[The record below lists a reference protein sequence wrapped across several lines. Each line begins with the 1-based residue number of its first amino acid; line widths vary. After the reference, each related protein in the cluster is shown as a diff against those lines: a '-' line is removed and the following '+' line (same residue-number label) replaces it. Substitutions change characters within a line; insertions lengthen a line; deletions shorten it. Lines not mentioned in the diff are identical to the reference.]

1 MKFIAI
7 MSVLLCL
14 ISTPA
19 LAAKQQDILG
29 FHGHWTAYQHSDKN
43 KPVCYIAAPPVSSKS
58 SIKKRDP
65 AFILITHR
73 PSDNTLNVISHVAG
87 YKYDEKKPVIAQIDK
102 RKYLMIAAKDTAW
115 TPNQDTDN
123 KLAAALKK
131 GSKLVVTGITKN
143 GDKTVDTYDLKGV
156 TKAMSLI
163 DKACKV
169 K

>member
-1 MKFIAI
+1 MVI
-7 MSVLLCL
+7 CL
-14 ISTPA
+14 ISTSGVW
-19 LAAKQQDILG
+19 AKEQTILG
-29 FHGHWTAYQHSDKN
+29 FHGHWIAYQHDEKG
-43 KPVCYIAAPPVSSKS
+43 KPVCYIAAPPISSTGD
-58 SIKKRDP
+58 IKDRDP

-73 PSDNTLNVISHVAG
+73 PSDNSVNIVSHVAG

-123 KLAAALKK
+123 TLTKAIKK
-131 GSKLVVTGITKN
+131 GNKLVVTGLSKRGI
-143 GDKTVDTYDLKGV
+143 KTTDTYDLKGV
-156 TKAMSLI
+156 SKAMALI